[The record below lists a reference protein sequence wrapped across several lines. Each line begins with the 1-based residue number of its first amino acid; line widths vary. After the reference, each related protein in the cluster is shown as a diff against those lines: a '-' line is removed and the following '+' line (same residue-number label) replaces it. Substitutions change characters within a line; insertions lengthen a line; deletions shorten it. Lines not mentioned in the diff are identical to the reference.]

1 MAVISHREKPSA
13 KVQAGGK
20 GARGERE
27 RGIKRGV
34 GEIAV

>member
-13 KVQAGGK
+13 KVQPGGK
-20 GARGERE
+20 EGERE